1 MSQNAVFVIEK
12 LQEAGYAAYF
22 VGGCVRDLAMKQLPK
37 DFDIATNAKPEQIKA
52 LFRNCRLIGRR
63 FMLAHVYFRSEI
75 IEVATFRG
83 HHDTANKDE
92 THSKEGLIVRD
103 NVFGTIEE
111 DAYRRDFTLNALY
124 YNPSDNTLLDYV
136 GGIRDLKKKR
146 VNVIGDAETRY
157 KEDPVR
163 MLRALRFMSKLN
175 FKLTRETGDAI
186 RKLNQY
192 ISLTASARLFDEILK
207 SFHHGYAFKN
217 YQVLKKY
224 ELFSR
229 LFPLLN
235 TLAPENQKNFEKLM
249 EIALK
254 NTDERV
260 KIGKPVSPA
269 FLYAVILWYP
279 IVEQAE
285 KMGDRYKPFVTLEM
299 AIEKVL
305 DKQIK
310 TISIPRK
317 FTNTMRDI
325 WRMQHFL
332 THRSP
337 SRIERIYTHTKFRA
351 AYDLLALRTEAG
363 ELLKEHVKWWT
374 EFQTLDQVKQQE
386 MIDALQYKARKRPK
400 KQPSFSPPL

>member
-1 MSQNAVFVIEK
+1 
-12 LQEAGYAAYF
+12 
-22 VGGCVRDLAMKQLPK
+22 MKQIPK
-37 DFDIATNAKPEQIKA
+37 DFDIATNAKPEQVKA

-63 FMLAHVYFRSEI
+63 FLLAHVYFRNEI
-75 IEVATFRG
+75 MEVATFRG

-103 NVFGTIEE
+103 NVYGSIEE

-124 YNPSDNTLLDYV
+124 YNPSNNTLLDYV
-136 GGIRDLKKKR
+136 GGISDLKKKR
-146 VNVIGDAETRY
+146 VSIIGNAETRY

-163 MLRALRFMSKLN
+163 MLRALRFMSKLD

-207 SFHHGYAFKN
+207 SFHNGYALKN
-217 YQVLKKY
+217 YQVLQKY
-224 ELFSR
+224 ELFPR
-229 LFPLLN
+229 LFPVIN
-235 TLAPENQKNFEKLM
+235 TLTPEHRKNFDKLID
-249 EIALK
+249 IALK

-260 KIGKPVSPA
+260 RIGKAVSPA

-285 KMGDRYKPFVTLEM
+285 KMGNRYKPFVTLEM
-299 AIEKVL
+299 AIEKIL

-337 SRIERIYTHTKFRA
+337 SRIQRIYTHTKFRA
-351 AYDLLALRTEAG
+351 AYDLLSLREQTG
-363 ELLKEHVKWWT
+363 EPLTEHVQWWT
-374 EFQTLDQVKQQE
+374 EFQMLDEVKQEE
-386 MIDALQYKARKRPK
+386 MINALQYKTRKKPRK
-400 KQPSFSPPL
+400 LQE

>member
-1 MSQNAVFVIEK
+1 M
-12 LQEAGYAAYF
+12 AGYAAYL
-22 VGGCVRDLAMKQLPK
+22 VGGCVRDLAMKQIPK
-37 DFDIATNAKPEQIKA
+37 DFDIATNATPEQVRA

-63 FMLAHVYFRSEI
+63 FLLAHVYFHSEI

-83 HHDTANKDE
+83 HHSTANKDE

-103 NVFGTIEE
+103 NVFGSIEE

-124 YNPSDNTLLDYV
+124 YDPSNNTILDYV
-136 GGIRDLKKKR
+136 GGIRDLKKKQIAI
-146 VNVIGDAETRY
+146 IGDATTRY

-163 MLRALRFMSKLN
+163 MLRALRFMSKLDL
-175 FKLTRETGDAI
+175 KLSRKTAEPIRE
-186 RKLNQY
+186 LNQY

-207 SFHHGYAFKN
+207 SFHNGYAFKN

-224 ELFSR
+224 ELFHR

-235 TLAPENQKNFEKLM
+235 TLSSDNQKGFERLM

-269 FLYAVILWYP
+269 FLYSVVLWYP
-279 IVEQAE
+279 IIEQIE
-285 KMGDRYKPFVTLEM
+285 KMGNRYKPFATLEI

-305 DKQIK
+305 EKQIK

-317 FTNTMRDI
+317 LTNTMRDI

-351 AYDLLALRTEAG
+351 AYDLLCLRDEAG
-363 ELLKEHVKWWT
+363 ESLKSHVDWWT
-374 EFQTLDQVKQQE
+374 EFQTLDYAKQE
-386 MIDALQYKARKRPK
+386 DMVNALQHKGRRHNK
-400 KQPSFSPPL
+400 KTQES